1 MALDNQSYC
10 IGDIVRYCE
19 DLYYVWGIEYGSPNI
34 TLMPLLPNDSG
45 RKPLLE
51 VYIGYV
57 FPVVID
63 EDILEAFGIMKH
75 YKSDSYCYR
84 YYAHNESVRL
94 AYIKKHSKWEVR
106 FHSAICFTKLSVGD
120 YVRVKYL
127 HQLQWMLRI
136 WGLKDLVYIK

>member
-1 MALDNQSYC
+1 MSSLIS
-10 IGDIVRYCE
+10 
-19 DLYYVWGIEYGSPNI
+19 
-34 TLMPLLPNDSG
+34 
-45 RKPLLE
+45 

-63 EDILEAFGIMKH
+63 EEILESFGIMKH
-75 YKSDSYCYR
+75 YESDSYCYR
-84 YYAHNESVRL
+84 DYAHNESVRL

-127 HQLQWMLRI
+127 HQLQQVLRI
-136 WGLKDLVYIK
+136 WGL

>member
-1 MALDNQSYC
+1 MEVYQYC
-10 IGDIVRYCE
+10 IGDIVRYYE
-19 DLYYVWGIEYGSPNI
+19 DLYRVYGFNKGDNEI
-34 TLMPLLPNDSG
+34 TLERIG
-45 RKPLLE
+45 RDKRSSLIS

-63 EDILEAFGIMKH
+63 EEILESFGIMKH
-75 YKSDSYCYR
+75 YESDSYCYR
-84 YYAHNESVRL
+84 DYAHNESVRL

-127 HQLQWMLRI
+127 HQLQQVLRI